1 MDSNYSDYTDFLK
14 DRKFIRWQL
23 LPDNDL
29 NIYWELFMQK
39 HPGLTEEIQK
49 AILFL
54 KSEGMNK
61 NMLSVSERD
70 ELLNKIRIHILRNK
84 KMKRRRLIWFS
95 TAASAAIALII
106 IGITLFYPSSKNII
120 SENEELIVGEL
131 LNKEDIQLITNGE
144 AFSFQNDVEVTL
156 DEDGKAEVNEKNK
169 ESSTITFAKD
179 KMNSLLIPYGKRSTL
194 TLSDGSKL
202 WLNSGSVLEFPS
214 QFSGDKR
221 EIYLVSGEMY
231 IEVAHDQNKPFLVQ
245 TDDFQVRVYGTK
257 FNISKYSGSP
267 KSVIL
272 VEGSVGLKAVNKEEI
287 ILKPYQQ
294 AINSDNGVFET
305 REVDAGMHTSWKD
318 GFLSFDKTPVSE
330 VLKQIGRYYNLTFD
344 FEKDNNLQKRTCTG
358 KIFLSENL
366 DNVMTTIELLT
377 STKYKKKGNLIY
389 ITNNIK

>member
-14 DRKFIRWQL
+14 DRKFIQWQL

-29 NIYWELFMQK
+29 NIYWELFMQN
-39 HPGLTEEIQK
+39 HPELTEEIQK

-144 AFSFQNDVEVTL
+144 AISFQNDVEVTL
-156 DEDGKAEVNEKNK
+156 DEDGKAEVSEKNK
-169 ESSTITFAKD
+169 EASTITFAKD
-179 KMNSLLIPYGKRSTL
+179 KMISLSIPYGKRSTL

-202 WLNSGSVLEFPS
+202 WLNSGSILEFPS

-221 EIYLVSGEMY
+221 EIHLVSGEMY

-257 FNISKYSGSP
+257 FNISKYSVFP
-267 KSVIL
+267 KSVVL
-272 VEGSVGLKAVNKEEI
+272 VEGSVGLKASGIKEHFI
-287 ILKPYQQ
+287 TPNQQ
-294 AINSDNGVFET
+294 AILSDAGIFET
-305 REVDAGMHTSWKD
+305 ETIDVAQLTSWKD
-318 GFLSFDKTPVSE
+318 GNLTFNKTPMNE
-330 VLKQIGRYYNLTFD
+330 VLQQIGRYYNLAFN
-344 FEKDNNLQKRTCTG
+344 FENDVNIQNRSCTG
-358 KIFLSENL
+358 KIYLSDNL
-366 DNVMTTIELLT
+366 DNVMTTVSLLS
-377 STKYKKKGNLIY
+377 STKYEIKENKIY
-389 ITNNIK
+389 ITN

>member
-179 KMNSLLIPYGKRSTL
+179 KMNSLLITYGKRSTL

-221 EIYLVSGEMY
+221 EIHLVSGEMY

-257 FNISKYSGSP
+257 FNISK
-267 KSVIL
+267 
-272 VEGSVGLKAVNKEEI
+272 
-287 ILKPYQQ
+287 
-294 AINSDNGVFET
+294 
-305 REVDAGMHTSWKD
+305 
-318 GFLSFDKTPVSE
+318 
-330 VLKQIGRYYNLTFD
+330 
-344 FEKDNNLQKRTCTG
+344 
-358 KIFLSENL
+358 
-366 DNVMTTIELLT
+366 
-377 STKYKKKGNLIY
+377 
-389 ITNNIK
+389 